1 MRWLPLLLLLA
12 HAAAAAVAPPQRGPL
27 TSAEVVFLLQS
38 GVAPARVGALIER
51 HGIDFAVSD
60 RVLDLVREAGGDESL
75 AEVLRGVASA
85 QTPEVRVSPTPARAT
100 PASAPVDPEMVLIPG
115 GARGPF
121 CLGRY
126 EVTNRQYLAF
136 CERMGRP
143 RPTAPFWGRPDRFPV
158 VNVTWHDAVTF
169 CRWLAL
175 TTGRNYRL
183 PSAAE
188 WEHAARG
195 GSRVPHAYPWGDQD
209 PLGRSCFGKGLLCP
223 VGSFKPN
230 GYGIHDLAG
239 SAAEWCEDGDAGG
252 MRRFVKGGSWA
263 SPLVSPEALS
273 IARRELADADKA
285 RNEIGFRL
293 ARDR

>member
-1 MRWLPLLLLLA
+1 VSWLPLLLLLA
-12 HAAAAAVAPPQRGPL
+12 HAVAAAVTPPQRGPL

-51 HGIDFAVSD
+51 HGIDFAVSE
-60 RVLDLVREAGGDESL
+60 RILDLVREAGGDESL
-75 AEVLRGVASA
+75 EEVLRRVAPA
-85 QTPEVRVSPTPARAT
+85 EKPKIRASPKPARAT
-100 PASAPVDPEMVLIPG
+100 PAATLVEPDMVQIPG
-115 GARGPF
+115 GPRGVF
-121 CLGRY
+121 YLGRY

-143 RPTAPFWGRPDRFPV
+143 QPAAPFWGRPDRYPV

-183 PSAAE
+183 PSTAE

-195 GSRVPHAYPWGDQD
+195 GSRLPQAYPWGDED

-223 VGSFKPN
+223 VGSFKAN

-252 MRRFVKGGSWA
+252 TRRFVKGGSWA

-273 IARRELADADKA
+273 ITRRELVDADKA
-285 RNEIGFRL
+285 RNQIGFRL